1 MSYNL
6 WFLNRHLFCNYFCVL
21 FYILFLKEDHPKYV
35 KFTKL
40 DSVLS
45 LLVIIKRVVEINKPR
60 TSKIPP
66 NHKLNSTKI
75 KQILRLTEI
84 DSNTVIGYFNVPF
97 SPINTSSREKNQLK
111 KPHHCL

>member
-1 MSYNL
+1 MSYGFRGKIVIHFLFVRSIKCEMSYNL

-75 KQILRLTEI
+75 KQILRLYIT
-84 DSNTVIGYFNVPF
+84 
-97 SPINTSSREKNQLK
+97 
-111 KPHHCL
+111 